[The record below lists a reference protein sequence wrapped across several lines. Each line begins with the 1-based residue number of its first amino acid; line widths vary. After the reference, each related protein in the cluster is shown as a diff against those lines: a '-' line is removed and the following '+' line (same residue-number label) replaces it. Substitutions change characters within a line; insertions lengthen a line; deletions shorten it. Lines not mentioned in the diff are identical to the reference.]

1 MSRDVLS
8 VFPLLM
14 VDGPD
19 ASLGLGGD
27 FIRRGPYRFT
37 RNPQYVGNVAWFA
50 GYALLSS
57 SEVTAWA
64 CAAGS
69 LWFVLAPFAEE
80 PWLRAEAY
88 EEYRRQVPRFL
99 WF

>member
-27 FIRRGPYRFT
+27 FIRRGPYRFILASF
-37 RNPQYVGNVAWFA
+37 G
-50 GYALLSS
+50 
-57 SEVTAWA
+57 SEVVL
-64 CAAGS
+64 GS
-69 LWFVLAPFAEE
+69 VEGGND
-80 PWLRAEAY
+80 
-88 EEYRRQVPRFL
+88 RQ
-99 WF
+99 